1 MASRARW
8 FFSFAVLGLF
18 LLLLALAS
26 LFPASLPES
35 ARGFVA
41 LHFRLPRLVAAVFGG
56 AALAASGLAM
66 QSVFANPLAGPFVL
80 GVSSGA
86 SLGVALVALA
96 GLPLGAVGVL
106 PAAAV
111 GAFAAISVVFACSRF
126 FSSSAALLVV
136 GLMVGY
142 LADAC
147 VSVLVFLSDGEALRR
162 FMTWGMGTFSRLTL
176 GELPVFACAILA
188 GLVPLALSATYLN
201 LAPMGEEFVVDH
213 GYNAK
218 AYRRVCL
225 LAASFLAAVVTAF
238 CGPIAFLG
246 LAVPHLAFGIFKTSD
261 HAVLLPASALIGA
274 DLSLLA
280 SLFPAVPLQTFMSI
294 VGAPVVLFVVV
305 RLRIQR

>member
-1 MASRARW
+1 MALRARW
-8 FFSFAVLGLF
+8 VVSFAVLLA
-18 LLLLALAS
+18 LLALLAAVS
-26 LFPASLPES
+26 LVPAALPEAS
-35 ARGFVA
+35 REFIL
-41 LHFRLPRLVAAVFGG
+41 LHFRLPRLLAAVLGG
-56 AALAASGLAM
+56 AALAVSGLAM

-86 SLGVALVALA
+86 SLGVALVSIS
-96 GLPLGAVGVL
+96 GLSLGAVGLL
-106 PAAAV
+106 PAAAL

-126 FSSSAALLVV
+126 FTSSAALLVV

-147 VSVLVFLSDGEALRR
+147 VSVLVFLSEGEALRR

-176 GELPVFACAILA
+176 GEAPVFACAVLA
-188 GLVPLALSATYLN
+188 GLLPLALSSTYLN
-201 LAPMGEEFVVDH
+201 LAPMGEEFVFDH

-218 AYRRVCL
+218 SCRRVCL

-246 LAVPHLAFGIFKTSD
+246 LAVPHLAFGLFRTSN
-261 HAVLLPASALIGA
+261 HKILLPASALIGA
-274 DLSLLA
+274 NLAALA
-280 SLFPAVPLQTFMSI
+280 SLFPGVPLQTFMSI

-305 RLRIQR
+305 KLRIER